1 MRHLRLLCGMTL
13 ALLLG
18 ALSASASADYRITV
32 ASDPHFIS
40 PALTDGGPGYQR
52 VLAAGDSKFMPYVE
66 EITDA
71 FLDEVLADP
80 PDVVLL
86 TGDLTF
92 NGAEISHRRLAG
104 KLQRLEDAGI
114 PVLVLPGNHDVYNE
128 NAALY
133 RGGSFERVP
142 FASGES
148 FAGIYRDFGPGEALS
163 ADSDSLS
170 YVWQLNEQVWIMML
184 DENTAHDFCGLSDRS
199 FQWIEAQLQKAR
211 EEGRFVLVAGH
222 QNVFQHSIFRGGY
235 VIQGAQRLQE
245 LLRRYGVPLC
255 LSGHLHTQHV
265 LSEDGLTEIATSAL
279 CSYPC
284 QYAVLTAEDG
294 RLRHVQSEDGLT
306 EIATSALCSYPC
318 QYAVLTAEDG
328 RLRYGTRRLDLAA
341 WAERNGRPDAVF
353 QDFAGAAGVYMDAH
367 FTPAGMAPLVDDPV
381 LWAEMLAYLQALNRA
396 YFSGDLREIAA
407 LDPDGRLAGLWAEE
421 NGMTAWYLRSVL
433 DEEGNDHTVW
443 QGTYA

>member
-1 MRHLRLLCGMTL
+1 MMNRIRGKVLPMMLLTL
-13 ALLLG
+13 CAGLAFCAEG
-18 ALSASASADYRITV
+18 HAEASSSGFRAVI
-32 ASDPHFIS
+32 ASDLHYIAPE
-40 PALTDGGPGYQR
+40 LTDGGPGYQQI
-52 VLAAGDSKFMPYVE
+52 LKNGDSKFMPYVE

-114 PVLVLPGNHDVYNE
+114 PILVLPGNHDVYNE

-148 FAGIYRDFGPGEALS
+148 FAEIYRDFGPGEALS

-255 LSGHLHTQHV
+255 LSGHLHTQ
-265 LSEDGLTEIATSAL
+265 
-279 CSYPC
+279 
-284 QYAVLTAEDG
+284 
-294 RLRHVQSEDGLT
+294 HVQSEDGLT

>member
-1 MRHLRLLCGMTL
+1 MMLLTL
-13 ALLLG
+13 CAGLAFCAEG
-18 ALSASASADYRITV
+18 HAEASSSGFRAVI
-32 ASDPHFIS
+32 ASDLHYIAPE
-40 PALTDGGPGYQR
+40 LTDGGPGYQQT
-52 VLAAGDSKFMPYVE
+52 LKNGDSKFMPYVE

-148 FAGIYRDFGPGEALS
+148 FAEIYRDFGPGEALS

-265 LSEDGLTEIATSAL
+265 
-279 CSYPC
+279 
-284 QYAVLTAEDG
+284 
-294 RLRHVQSEDGLT
+294 QSEDGLT

-353 QDFAGAAGVYMDAH
+353 QDFAGAAGTYMDAH

>member
-1 MRHLRLLCGMTL
+1 MMNRIRGKVFPMMLLTL
-13 ALLLG
+13 CTGLAFCAEG
-18 ALSASASADYRITV
+18 HAEASSSGFRAVI
-32 ASDPHFIS
+32 ASDLHYIAPE
-40 PALTDGGPGYQR
+40 LTDGGPGYQQI
-52 VLAAGDSKFMPYVE
+52 LKNGDSKFMPYVE

-148 FAGIYRDFGPGEALS
+148 FAEIYRDFGPGEALS

-255 LSGHLHTQHV
+255 LSGHLHTQ
-265 LSEDGLTEIATSAL
+265 
-279 CSYPC
+279 
-284 QYAVLTAEDG
+284 
-294 RLRHVQSEDGLT
+294 HVQSEDGLT

>member
-1 MRHLRLLCGMTL
+1 MMLLTL
-13 ALLLG
+13 CAGLAFCAEG
-18 ALSASASADYRITV
+18 HAEASSSGFRAVI
-32 ASDPHFIS
+32 ASDLHYIAPE
-40 PALTDGGPGYQR
+40 LTDGGPGYQQT
-52 VLAAGDSKFMPYVE
+52 LKNGDSKFMPYVE

-71 FLDEVLADP
+71 FLDEVLLDP

-104 KLQRLEDAGI
+104 KLQRLEDAVI

-133 RGGSFERVP
+133 RGGSFECVP
-142 FASGES
+142 FADSES
-148 FAGIYRDFGPGEALS
+148 FAEIYRDFGPGEALS

-235 VIQGAQRLQE
+235 VIQGTQRLQE

-255 LSGHLHTQHV
+255 LSGHLHTQHIR
-265 LSEDGLTEIATSAL
+265 SEN
-279 CSYPC
+279 
-284 QYAVLTAEDG
+284 
-294 RLRHVQSEDGLT
+294 GLT

-353 QDFAGAAGVYMDAH
+353 QDFAGAAGAYMDAH

>member
-1 MRHLRLLCGMTL
+1 MMLLTL
-13 ALLLG
+13 CAGLAFCAEG
-18 ALSASASADYRITV
+18 HAEASSSGFRAVI
-32 ASDPHFIS
+32 ASDLHYIAPE
-40 PALTDGGPGYQR
+40 LTDGGPGYQQT
-52 VLAAGDSKFMPYVE
+52 LKNGDSKFMPYVE

-148 FAGIYRDFGPGEALS
+148 FAEIYRDFGPGEALS

-235 VIQGAQRLQE
+235 VIQEAQRLQE

-255 LSGHLHTQHV
+255 LSGHLHTQ
-265 LSEDGLTEIATSAL
+265 
-279 CSYPC
+279 
-284 QYAVLTAEDG
+284 
-294 RLRHVQSEDGLT
+294 HVQSEDGLT

-353 QDFAGAAGVYMDAH
+353 QDFAGAAGTYMDAH

>member
-1 MRHLRLLCGMTL
+1 MNRIRGKVLPMMLLTL
-13 ALLLG
+13 CAGLAFCAEG
-18 ALSASASADYRITV
+18 HAEASSSGFRAVI
-32 ASDPHFIS
+32 ASDLHYIAPE
-40 PALTDGGPGYQR
+40 LTDGGPGYQQI
-52 VLAAGDSKFMPYVE
+52 LKNGDSKFMPYVE

-142 FASGES
+142 FADSES
-148 FAGIYRDFGPGEALS
+148 FAGIYRDFGLGEALS

-265 LSEDGLTEIATSAL
+265 
-279 CSYPC
+279 
-284 QYAVLTAEDG
+284 
-294 RLRHVQSEDGLT
+294 QSEDGLT

-353 QDFAGAAGVYMDAH
+353 QDFAGAAGTYMDAH

>member
-1 MRHLRLLCGMTL
+1 MMNRIRGKVLPMMLLTL
-13 ALLLG
+13 CAGLAFCAEG
-18 ALSASASADYRITV
+18 HAEASVSGFRAVI
-32 ASDPHFIS
+32 ASDLHYIAPE
-40 PALTDGGPGYQR
+40 LTDGGPGYQQI
-52 VLAAGDSKFMPYVE
+52 LKNGDSKFMPYVE

-142 FASGES
+142 FADSES

-235 VIQGAQRLQE
+235 VIQGTQRLQE

-265 LSEDGLTEIATSAL
+265 L
-279 CSYPC
+279 
-284 QYAVLTAEDG
+284 
-294 RLRHVQSEDGLT
+294 SEDGLT

-353 QDFAGAAGVYMDAH
+353 QDFAGAAGAYMDAH

>member
-1 MRHLRLLCGMTL
+1 MNRIRGKVLPMMLLTL
-13 ALLLG
+13 CAGLAFCAEG
-18 ALSASASADYRITV
+18 HAEASVSGFRAVI
-32 ASDPHFIS
+32 ASDLHYIAPE
-40 PALTDGGPGYQR
+40 LTDGGPGYQQI
-52 VLAAGDSKFMPYVE
+52 LKNGDSKFMPYVE

-148 FAGIYRDFGPGEALS
+148 FAEIYRDFGPGEALS

-265 LSEDGLTEIATSAL
+265 
-279 CSYPC
+279 
-284 QYAVLTAEDG
+284 
-294 RLRHVQSEDGLT
+294 QSEDGLT

-353 QDFAGAAGVYMDAH
+353 QDFAGAAGTYMDAH

>member
-1 MRHLRLLCGMTL
+1 MMNRIRGKVLPMMLLTL
-13 ALLLG
+13 CAGLAFCAEG
-18 ALSASASADYRITV
+18 HAEASVSGFRAVI
-32 ASDPHFIS
+32 ASDLHYIAPE
-40 PALTDGGPGYQR
+40 LTDGGPGYQQI
-52 VLAAGDSKFMPYVE
+52 LKNGDSKFMPYVE

-142 FASGES
+142 FADSES

-265 LSEDGLTEIATSAL
+265 
-279 CSYPC
+279 
-284 QYAVLTAEDG
+284 
-294 RLRHVQSEDGLT
+294 QSEDGLT

-353 QDFAGAAGVYMDAH
+353 QDFAGAAGAYMDAH

>member
-1 MRHLRLLCGMTL
+1 MMNRIRGKVLPMMLLTL
-13 ALLLG
+13 CAGLAFCAEG
-18 ALSASASADYRITV
+18 HAEASSSGFRAVI
-32 ASDPHFIS
+32 ASDLHYIAPE
-40 PALTDGGPGYQR
+40 LTDGGPGYQQT
-52 VLAAGDSKFMPYVE
+52 LKNGDSKFMPYVE

-148 FAGIYRDFGPGEALS
+148 FAEIYRDFGPGEALS

-235 VIQGAQRLQE
+235 VIQEAQRLQE

-255 LSGHLHTQHV
+255 LCGHLHTQHV
-265 LSEDGLTEIATSAL
+265 L
-279 CSYPC
+279 
-284 QYAVLTAEDG
+284 
-294 RLRHVQSEDGLT
+294 SEDGLT

-353 QDFAGAAGVYMDAH
+353 QDFAGAAGTYMDAH

>member
-1 MRHLRLLCGMTL
+1 MMNRIRGKVLPMMLLTL
-13 ALLLG
+13 CAGLAFCAEG
-18 ALSASASADYRITV
+18 HAEASVSGFRAVI
-32 ASDPHFIS
+32 ASDLHYIAPE
-40 PALTDGGPGYQR
+40 LTDGGPGYQQT
-52 VLAAGDSKFMPYVE
+52 LKNGDSKFMPYVE

-142 FASGES
+142 FADSES

-265 LSEDGLTEIATSAL
+265 
-279 CSYPC
+279 
-284 QYAVLTAEDG
+284 
-294 RLRHVQSEDGLT
+294 QSEDGLT

-353 QDFAGAAGVYMDAH
+353 QDFAGAAGTYMDAH

>member
-1 MRHLRLLCGMTL
+1 MMNRIRGKVLPMMLLTL
-13 ALLLG
+13 CAGLAFCAEG
-18 ALSASASADYRITV
+18 HAEASVSGFRAVI
-32 ASDPHFIS
+32 ASDLHYIAPE
-40 PALTDGGPGYQR
+40 LTDGGPGYQQI
-52 VLAAGDSKFMPYVE
+52 LKNGDSKFMPYVE

-142 FASGES
+142 FADSES

-235 VIQGAQRLQE
+235 VIQEAQRLQE

-255 LSGHLHTQHV
+255 LSGHLHTQ
-265 LSEDGLTEIATSAL
+265 
-279 CSYPC
+279 
-284 QYAVLTAEDG
+284 
-294 RLRHVQSEDGLT
+294 HVQSEDGLT

-353 QDFAGAAGVYMDAH
+353 QDFAGAAGTYMDAH

>member
-1 MRHLRLLCGMTL
+1 MMNRIRGKVLPMMLLTL
-13 ALLLG
+13 CAGLAFCAEG
-18 ALSASASADYRITV
+18 HAEASSSGFRAVI
-32 ASDPHFIS
+32 ASDLHYIAPE
-40 PALTDGGPGYQR
+40 LTDGGPGYQQI
-52 VLAAGDSKFMPYVE
+52 LKNGDSKFMPYVE

-80 PDVVLL
+80 PDLVLL

-148 FAGIYRDFGPGEALS
+148 FAEIYRDFGPGEALS

-265 LSEDGLTEIATSAL
+265 
-279 CSYPC
+279 
-284 QYAVLTAEDG
+284 
-294 RLRHVQSEDGLT
+294 QSEDGLT

-353 QDFAGAAGVYMDAH
+353 QDFAGAAGTYMDAH

>member
-1 MRHLRLLCGMTL
+1 MTGMTPPHDEPDKRESPPHESGFR
-13 ALLLG
+13 AV
-18 ALSASASADYRITV
+18 I
-32 ASDPHFIS
+32 ASDLHYIAPE
-40 PALTDGGPGYQR
+40 LTDGGPGYQQI
-52 VLAAGDSKFMPYVE
+52 LKNGDSKFMPYVE

-148 FAGIYRDFGPGEALS
+148 FAEIYRDFGPGEALS

-265 LSEDGLTEIATSAL
+265 
-279 CSYPC
+279 
-284 QYAVLTAEDG
+284 
-294 RLRHVQSEDGLT
+294 QSEDGLT

-353 QDFAGAAGVYMDAH
+353 QDFAGAAGTYMDAH

>member
-1 MRHLRLLCGMTL
+1 MMNRIRRKVLPMMLLTL
-13 ALLLG
+13 CAGLAFCAEG
-18 ALSASASADYRITV
+18 HAEASVSGFRAVI
-32 ASDPHFIS
+32 ASDLHYIAPE
-40 PALTDGGPGYQR
+40 LTDGGPGYQQT
-52 VLAAGDSKFMPYVE
+52 LKNGDSKFMPYVE

-142 FASGES
+142 FADSES

-294 RLRHVQSEDGLT
+294 RLR
-306 EIATSALCSYPC
+306 
-318 QYAVLTAEDG
+318 
-328 RLRYGTRRLDLAA
+328 YGTRRLDLAA

-353 QDFAGAAGVYMDAH
+353 QDFAGAAGTYMDAH

>member
-1 MRHLRLLCGMTL
+1 MRRKVLPIMLFTLCAGL
-13 ALLLG
+13 AFCAEG
-18 ALSASASADYRITV
+18 HAEASSSGFRAVI
-32 ASDPHFIS
+32 ASDLHYIAPE
-40 PALTDGGPGYQR
+40 LTDGGPGYQQT
-52 VLAAGDSKFMPYVE
+52 LKNGDSKFMPYVE

-71 FLDEVLADP
+71 FLDEVLLDP
-80 PDVVLL
+80 PHVVLL

-128 NAALY
+128 NAARY

-142 FASGES
+142 FADSES
-148 FAGIYRDFGPGEALS
+148 FAEIYRDFGPGEALS

-184 DENTAHDFCGLSDRS
+184 DEDTAHDFCGLSDRS

-235 VIQGAQRLQE
+235 VIQEAQRLQE

-265 LSEDGLTEIATSAL
+265 L
-279 CSYPC
+279 
-284 QYAVLTAEDG
+284 
-294 RLRHVQSEDGLT
+294 SEDGLT

-353 QDFAGAAGVYMDAH
+353 QDFAGAAGAYMDAH

-443 QGTYA
+443 QGDYA

>member
-1 MRHLRLLCGMTL
+1 MNRMRRKVLPMMLLTLCAGLAFCGEGH
-13 ALLLG
+13 AE
-18 ALSASASADYRITV
+18 ASVSGFRAVI
-32 ASDPHFIS
+32 ASDLHYIAPE
-40 PALTDGGPGYQR
+40 LTDGGPGYQQI
-52 VLAAGDSKFMPYVE
+52 LKNGDSKFMPYVE

-148 FAGIYRDFGPGEALS
+148 FAEIYRDFGPGEALS

-265 LSEDGLTEIATSAL
+265 L
-279 CSYPC
+279 
-284 QYAVLTAEDG
+284 
-294 RLRHVQSEDGLT
+294 SEDGLT

>member
-1 MRHLRLLCGMTL
+1 MMNRIRGKVLPMMLLTL
-13 ALLLG
+13 CAGLAFCAEG
-18 ALSASASADYRITV
+18 HAEASSSGFRAVI
-32 ASDPHFIS
+32 ASDLHYIAPE
-40 PALTDGGPGYQR
+40 LTDGGPGYQQA
-52 VLAAGDSKFMPYVE
+52 LKNGDSKFMPYVE

-142 FASGES
+142 FADSES

-294 RLRHVQSEDGLT
+294 RLR
-306 EIATSALCSYPC
+306 
-318 QYAVLTAEDG
+318 
-328 RLRYGTRRLDLAA
+328 YGTRRLDLAA

>member
-1 MRHLRLLCGMTL
+1 MMLLTL
-13 ALLLG
+13 CAGLAFCAEG
-18 ALSASASADYRITV
+18 HAEASSSGFRAVI
-32 ASDPHFIS
+32 ASDLHYIAPE
-40 PALTDGGPGYQR
+40 LTDGGPGYQQI
-52 VLAAGDSKFMPYVE
+52 LKNGDSKFMPYVE

-71 FLDEVLADP
+71 FLDEVLLDP

-104 KLQRLEDAGI
+104 KLQKLEDAGI

-128 NAALY
+128 NAARY

-142 FASGES
+142 FADSES
-148 FAGIYRDFGPGEALS
+148 FAEIYRDFGPGEALS
-163 ADSDSLS
+163 VDSDSLS

-184 DENTAHDFCGLSDRS
+184 DEDTAHDFCGLSDRS

-235 VIQGAQRLQE
+235 VIQEAQRLQE

-265 LSEDGLTEIATSAL
+265 LSEDGLTEIAA
-279 CSYPC
+279 
-284 QYAVLTAEDG
+284 
-294 RLRHVQSEDGLT
+294 
-306 EIATSALCSYPC
+306 SALCSYPC

-353 QDFAGAAGVYMDAH
+353 QDFAGAAGAYMDAH

-407 LDPDGRLAGLWAEE
+407 LDPDGRLAGLWTEE

>member
-1 MRHLRLLCGMTL
+1 MMNRIRGKVLPMMLLTL
-13 ALLLG
+13 CAGLAFCAEG
-18 ALSASASADYRITV
+18 HAEASSSGFRAVI
-32 ASDPHFIS
+32 ASDLHYIAPE
-40 PALTDGGPGYQR
+40 LTDGGPGYQQT
-52 VLAAGDSKFMPYVE
+52 LKNGDSKFMPYVE

-142 FASGES
+142 F
-148 FAGIYRDFGPGEALS
+148 
-163 ADSDSLS
+163 S

-294 RLRHVQSEDGLT
+294 RLR
-306 EIATSALCSYPC
+306 
-318 QYAVLTAEDG
+318 
-328 RLRYGTRRLDLAA
+328 YGTRRLDLAA

-353 QDFAGAAGVYMDAH
+353 QDFAGAAGTYMDAH

>member
-1 MRHLRLLCGMTL
+1 MMNRIRGKVLPMMLLTL
-13 ALLLG
+13 CAGLAFCAEG
-18 ALSASASADYRITV
+18 HAEASVSGFRAVI
-32 ASDPHFIS
+32 ASDLHYIAPE
-40 PALTDGGPGYQR
+40 LTDGGPGYQQI
-52 VLAAGDSKFMPYVE
+52 LKNGDSKFMPYVE

-114 PVLVLPGNHDVYNE
+114 PILVLPGNHDVYNE

-148 FAGIYRDFGPGEALS
+148 FAEIYRDFGPGEALS

-255 LSGHLHTQHV
+255 LSGHLHTQ
-265 LSEDGLTEIATSAL
+265 
-279 CSYPC
+279 
-284 QYAVLTAEDG
+284 
-294 RLRHVQSEDGLT
+294 HVQSEDGLT

>member
-1 MRHLRLLCGMTL
+1 MMNRIRGKVLPMMLLTL
-13 ALLLG
+13 CAGLAFCAEG
-18 ALSASASADYRITV
+18 HAEASSSGFRAVI
-32 ASDPHFIS
+32 ASDLHYIAPE
-40 PALTDGGPGYQR
+40 LTDGGPGYQQT
-52 VLAAGDSKFMPYVE
+52 LKNGDSKFMPYVE

-128 NAALY
+128 NAARY

-142 FASGES
+142 FADSES
-148 FAGIYRDFGPGEALS
+148 FAGIYRDFGPGVALS

-235 VIQGAQRLQE
+235 VIQEAQRLQE

-265 LSEDGLTEIATSAL
+265 L
-279 CSYPC
+279 
-284 QYAVLTAEDG
+284 
-294 RLRHVQSEDGLT
+294 SEDGLT

>member
-1 MRHLRLLCGMTL
+1 MMNRIRGKVLPMMLLTL
-13 ALLLG
+13 CAGLAFCAEG
-18 ALSASASADYRITV
+18 HAEASSSGFRAVI
-32 ASDPHFIS
+32 ASDLHYIAPE
-40 PALTDGGPGYQR
+40 LTDGGPGYQQT
-52 VLAAGDSKFMPYVE
+52 LKNGDSKFMPYVE

-142 FASGES
+142 FADSES

-294 RLRHVQSEDGLT
+294 RLR
-306 EIATSALCSYPC
+306 
-318 QYAVLTAEDG
+318 
-328 RLRYGTRRLDLAA
+328 YGTRRLDLAA

-353 QDFAGAAGVYMDAH
+353 QDFAGAAGTYMDAH

>member
-1 MRHLRLLCGMTL
+1 MMNRIRGKVLPMMLLTL
-13 ALLLG
+13 CAGLAFCAEG
-18 ALSASASADYRITV
+18 HAEASSSGFRAVI
-32 ASDPHFIS
+32 ASDLHYIAPE
-40 PALTDGGPGYQR
+40 LTDGGPGYQQI
-52 VLAAGDSKFMPYVE
+52 LKNGDSKFMPYVE

-80 PDVVLL
+80 PDLVLL

-148 FAGIYRDFGPGEALS
+148 FAEIYRDFGPGEALS

-235 VIQGAQRLQE
+235 VIQEAQRLQE

-255 LSGHLHTQHV
+255 LSGHLHTQ
-265 LSEDGLTEIATSAL
+265 
-279 CSYPC
+279 
-284 QYAVLTAEDG
+284 
-294 RLRHVQSEDGLT
+294 HVQSEDGLT

>member
-1 MRHLRLLCGMTL
+1 MMNRIRGKVLPMMLLTL
-13 ALLLG
+13 CAGLAFCAEG
-18 ALSASASADYRITV
+18 HAEASVSGFRAVI
-32 ASDPHFIS
+32 ASDLHYIAPE
-40 PALTDGGPGYQR
+40 LTDGGPGYQQI
-52 VLAAGDSKFMPYVE
+52 LKNGDSKFMPYVE

-148 FAGIYRDFGPGEALS
+148 FAEIYRDFGPGEALS

-184 DENTAHDFCGLSDRS
+184 DENTAHDFCGLSDRT
-199 FQWIEAQLQKAR
+199 FGWIEAQLQKAR

-294 RLRHVQSEDGLT
+294 RLR
-306 EIATSALCSYPC
+306 
-318 QYAVLTAEDG
+318 
-328 RLRYGTRRLDLAA
+328 YGTRRLDLAA

-353 QDFAGAAGVYMDAH
+353 QDFAGAAGTYMDAH
-367 FTPAGMAPLVDDPV
+367 FTPAGMAPLVDDSV
-381 LWAEMLAYLQALNRA
+381 LWAEMLDYLQALNRA

-407 LDPDGRLAGLWAEE
+407 LDPDGRLARLWAEE

>member
-1 MRHLRLLCGMTL
+1 MMNRIRGKVLPMMLLTL
-13 ALLLG
+13 CAGLAFCAEG
-18 ALSASASADYRITV
+18 HAEASSSGFRAVI
-32 ASDPHFIS
+32 ASDLHYIAPE
-40 PALTDGGPGYQR
+40 LTDGGPGYQQT
-52 VLAAGDSKFMPYVE
+52 LKNGDSKFMPYVE

-104 KLQRLEDAGI
+104 KLQRLKDAGI

-142 FASGES
+142 FADSES

-265 LSEDGLTEIATSAL
+265 
-279 CSYPC
+279 
-284 QYAVLTAEDG
+284 
-294 RLRHVQSEDGLT
+294 QSEDGLT

-353 QDFAGAAGVYMDAH
+353 QDFAGAAGTYMDAH

>member
-1 MRHLRLLCGMTL
+1 MNRIRGKVLPMMLLTL
-13 ALLLG
+13 CAGLAFCAEG
-18 ALSASASADYRITV
+18 HAEASSSGFRAVI
-32 ASDPHFIS
+32 ASDLHYIAPE
-40 PALTDGGPGYQR
+40 LTDGGPGYQQI
-52 VLAAGDSKFMPYVE
+52 LKNGDSKFMPYVE

-235 VIQGAQRLQE
+235 VIQEAQRLQE

-255 LSGHLHTQHV
+255 LSGHLHTQ
-265 LSEDGLTEIATSAL
+265 
-279 CSYPC
+279 
-284 QYAVLTAEDG
+284 
-294 RLRHVQSEDGLT
+294 HVQSEDGLT

-353 QDFAGAAGVYMDAH
+353 QDFAGAAGTYMDAH

>member
-1 MRHLRLLCGMTL
+1 MMNRIRGKVLPMMLLTL
-13 ALLLG
+13 CAGLAFCAEG
-18 ALSASASADYRITV
+18 HAEASSSGFRAVI
-32 ASDPHFIS
+32 ASDLHYIAPE
-40 PALTDGGPGYQR
+40 LTDGGPGYQQT
-52 VLAAGDSKFMPYVE
+52 LKNGDSKFMPYVE

-80 PDVVLL
+80 PDLVLL

-142 FASGES
+142 FADSES

-235 VIQGAQRLQE
+235 VIQEAQRLQE

-255 LSGHLHTQHV
+255 LSGHLHTQ
-265 LSEDGLTEIATSAL
+265 
-279 CSYPC
+279 
-284 QYAVLTAEDG
+284 
-294 RLRHVQSEDGLT
+294 HVQSEDGLT

>member
-1 MRHLRLLCGMTL
+1 MMLLTL
-13 ALLLG
+13 CAGLAFCAEG
-18 ALSASASADYRITV
+18 HAEASVSGFRAVI
-32 ASDPHFIS
+32 ASDLHYIAPE
-40 PALTDGGPGYQR
+40 LTDGGPGYQQI
-52 VLAAGDSKFMPYVE
+52 LKNGDSKFMPYVE

-142 FASGES
+142 FADSES

-235 VIQGAQRLQE
+235 VIQEAQRLQE

-265 LSEDGLTEIATSAL
+265 L
-279 CSYPC
+279 
-284 QYAVLTAEDG
+284 
-294 RLRHVQSEDGLT
+294 SEDGLT

-353 QDFAGAAGVYMDAH
+353 QDFAGAAGTYMDAH

>member
-1 MRHLRLLCGMTL
+1 MMNRIRGKVLPMMLLTL
-13 ALLLG
+13 CAGLAFCAEG
-18 ALSASASADYRITV
+18 HAEASVSGFRAVI
-32 ASDPHFIS
+32 ASDLHYIAPE
-40 PALTDGGPGYQR
+40 LTDGGPSYQQT
-52 VLAAGDSKFMPYVE
+52 LKNGDSKFMPYVE

-80 PDVVLL
+80 PDLVLL

-148 FAGIYRDFGPGEALS
+148 FAEIYRDFGPGEALS

-265 LSEDGLTEIATSAL
+265 L
-279 CSYPC
+279 
-284 QYAVLTAEDG
+284 
-294 RLRHVQSEDGLT
+294 SEDGLT

>member
-1 MRHLRLLCGMTL
+1 MMLLTL
-13 ALLLG
+13 CAGLAFCAEG
-18 ALSASASADYRITV
+18 HAEASVSGFRAVI
-32 ASDPHFIS
+32 ASDLHYIAPE
-40 PALTDGGPGYQR
+40 LTDGGPGYQQI
-52 VLAAGDSKFMPYVE
+52 LKNGDSKFMPYVE

-148 FAGIYRDFGPGEALS
+148 FAEIYRDFGPGEALS

-235 VIQGAQRLQE
+235 VIQEAQRLQE

-255 LSGHLHTQHV
+255 LSGHLHTQ
-265 LSEDGLTEIATSAL
+265 
-279 CSYPC
+279 
-284 QYAVLTAEDG
+284 
-294 RLRHVQSEDGLT
+294 HVQSEDGLT

>member
-1 MRHLRLLCGMTL
+1 MMNRIRGKVLPMMLLTL
-13 ALLLG
+13 CAGLAFCAEG
-18 ALSASASADYRITV
+18 HAEASSSGFRAVI
-32 ASDPHFIS
+32 ASDLHYIAPE
-40 PALTDGGPGYQR
+40 LTDGGPGYQQT
-52 VLAAGDSKFMPYVE
+52 LKNGDSKFMPYVE

-80 PDVVLL
+80 PDLVLL

-142 FASGES
+142 FADSES

-235 VIQGAQRLQE
+235 VIQGTQRLQE

-255 LSGHLHTQHV
+255 LSGHLHTQ
-265 LSEDGLTEIATSAL
+265 
-279 CSYPC
+279 
-284 QYAVLTAEDG
+284 
-294 RLRHVQSEDGLT
+294 HVQSEDGLT

>member
-1 MRHLRLLCGMTL
+1 MMLLTL
-13 ALLLG
+13 CAGLAFYAEG
-18 ALSASASADYRITV
+18 HAEASSSGFRAVI
-32 ASDPHFIS
+32 ASDLHYIAPE
-40 PALTDGGPGYQR
+40 LTDGGPGYQQT
-52 VLAAGDSKFMPYVE
+52 LKNGDSKFMPYVE

-142 FASGES
+142 FADSES

-294 RLRHVQSEDGLT
+294 RLR
-306 EIATSALCSYPC
+306 
-318 QYAVLTAEDG
+318 
-328 RLRYGTRRLDLAA
+328 YGTRRLDLAA

-353 QDFAGAAGVYMDAH
+353 QDFAGAAG

>member
-1 MRHLRLLCGMTL
+1 MMNRIRGKVFPMMLLTL
-13 ALLLG
+13 CAGLAFCAEG
-18 ALSASASADYRITV
+18 HAEASSSGFRAVI
-32 ASDPHFIS
+32 ASDLHYIAPE
-40 PALTDGGPGYQR
+40 LTDGGPGYQQI
-52 VLAAGDSKFMPYVE
+52 LKNGDSKFMPYVE

-148 FAGIYRDFGPGEALS
+148 FAEIYRDFGPGEALS

-265 LSEDGLTEIATSAL
+265 
-279 CSYPC
+279 
-284 QYAVLTAEDG
+284 
-294 RLRHVQSEDGLT
+294 QSEDGLT

-353 QDFAGAAGVYMDAH
+353 QDFAGAAGTYMDAH

>member
-1 MRHLRLLCGMTL
+1 MMLLTL
-13 ALLLG
+13 CAGLAFCAEG
-18 ALSASASADYRITV
+18 HAEASVSGFRAVI
-32 ASDPHFIS
+32 ASDLHYIAPE
-40 PALTDGGPGYQR
+40 LTDGGPGYQQI
-52 VLAAGDSKFMPYVE
+52 LKNGDSKFMPYVE

-142 FASGES
+142 FADSES

-294 RLRHVQSEDGLT
+294 RLR
-306 EIATSALCSYPC
+306 
-318 QYAVLTAEDG
+318 
-328 RLRYGTRRLDLAA
+328 YGTRRLDLAA

>member
-1 MRHLRLLCGMTL
+1 
-13 ALLLG
+13 
-18 ALSASASADYRITV
+18 
-32 ASDPHFIS
+32 
-40 PALTDGGPGYQR
+40 
-52 VLAAGDSKFMPYVE
+52 
-66 EITDA
+66 
-71 FLDEVLADP
+71 
-80 PDVVLL
+80 
-86 TGDLTF
+86 
-92 NGAEISHRRLAG
+92 
-104 KLQRLEDAGI
+104 
-114 PVLVLPGNHDVYNE
+114 
-128 NAALY
+128 
-133 RGGSFERVP
+133 
-142 FASGES
+142 
-148 FAGIYRDFGPGEALS
+148 
-163 ADSDSLS
+163 
-170 YVWQLNEQVWIMML
+170 MML

-265 LSEDGLTEIATSAL
+265 
-279 CSYPC
+279 
-284 QYAVLTAEDG
+284 
-294 RLRHVQSEDGLT
+294 QSEDGLT

-353 QDFAGAAGVYMDAH
+353 QDFAGAAGTYMDAH

>member
-1 MRHLRLLCGMTL
+1 MMLLTL
-13 ALLLG
+13 CAGLAFCAEG
-18 ALSASASADYRITV
+18 HAEASSSGFRAVI
-32 ASDPHFIS
+32 ASDLHYIAPE
-40 PALTDGGPGYQR
+40 LTDGGPGYQQT
-52 VLAAGDSKFMPYVE
+52 LKNGDSKFMPYVE

-142 FASGES
+142 FADSES

-294 RLRHVQSEDGLT
+294 RLR
-306 EIATSALCSYPC
+306 
-318 QYAVLTAEDG
+318 
-328 RLRYGTRRLDLAA
+328 YGTRRLDLAA

>member
-1 MRHLRLLCGMTL
+1 MMNRIRGKVLPMMLLTL
-13 ALLLG
+13 CAGLAFCAEG
-18 ALSASASADYRITV
+18 HAEASSSGFRAVI
-32 ASDPHFIS
+32 ASDLHYIAPE
-40 PALTDGGPGYQR
+40 LTDGGPGYQQI
-52 VLAAGDSKFMPYVE
+52 LKNGDSKFMPYVE

-148 FAGIYRDFGPGEALS
+148 FAEIYRDFGPGEALS

-265 LSEDGLTEIATSAL
+265 
-279 CSYPC
+279 
-284 QYAVLTAEDG
+284 
-294 RLRHVQSEDGLT
+294 QSEDGLT

-353 QDFAGAAGVYMDAH
+353 QDFAGAAGTYMDAH